1 MIFVENELYQ
11 CHRQQQCRLKTACT
25 AAKQTCID
33 VDDSFDDS
41 FTKEDF
47 LD

>member
-1 MIFVENELYQ
+1 MSSTTTASSEDS
-11 CHRQQQCRLKTACT
+11 ACT
-25 AAKQTCID
+25 AAKQICID

-41 FTKEDF
+41 STKEDF